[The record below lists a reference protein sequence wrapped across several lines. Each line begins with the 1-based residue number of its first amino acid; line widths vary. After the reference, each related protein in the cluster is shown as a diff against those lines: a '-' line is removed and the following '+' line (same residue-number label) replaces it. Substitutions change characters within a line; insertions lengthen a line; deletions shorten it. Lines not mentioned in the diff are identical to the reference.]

1 MIDLKKL
8 RTKNM
13 GESALVHSAG
23 HIRRIRHSVVAED
36 GKERQEIAAGE
47 LYEILT
53 HLIGRL

>member
-23 HIRRIRHSVVAED
+23 HIRRIRHSVVAGGWKGN
-36 GKERQEIAAGE
+36 GKKLPQGN
-47 LYEILT
+47 YT
-53 HLIGRL
+53 KF